1 MTLKQYLSEVNSAI
15 MLLDSVSLD
24 KALVLFKETIMKNKK
39 IIVAGNGG
47 SAAIASHFVIDLSK
61 CTLDGKFVT
70 RPLSL
75 NDNVPVLTAT
85 ANDLGYDLI
94 FEYQLERI
102 AREDD
107 LLITI
112 SSSGNSPN
120 IIKALECAERLNLRT
135 IAFSGFDGGESSKLS
150 EVALVTKTEFKN
162 YGPTEDAHAIL
173 CHYIA
178 RVLR

>member
-1 MTLKQYLSEVNSAI
+1 MSLNKYLSEVNSAI
-15 MLLDSVSLD
+15 TLLDFVLLD

-47 SAAIASHFVIDLSK
+47 SAAIASHFVIDLSR
-61 CTLDGKFVT
+61 CTLDGKFLT
-70 RPLSL
+70 RSLSL

-112 SSSGNSPN
+112 SSSGNSQN
-120 IIKALECAERLNLRT
+120 IIKALECAKRLNLRT
-135 IAFSGFDGGESSKLS
+135 IAFSGFDGG
-150 EVALVTKTEFKN
+150 
-162 YGPTEDAHAIL
+162 
-173 CHYIA
+173 
-178 RVLR
+178 